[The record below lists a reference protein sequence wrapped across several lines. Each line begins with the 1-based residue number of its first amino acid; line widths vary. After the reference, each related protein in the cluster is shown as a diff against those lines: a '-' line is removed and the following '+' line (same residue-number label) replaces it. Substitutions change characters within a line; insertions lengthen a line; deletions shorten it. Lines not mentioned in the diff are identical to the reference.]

1 MDGVED
7 LENVIVIAATN
18 RKDLIDPALL
28 RPGRIDAIVELPIP
42 DRKTREINI
51 LLEEGSSEPGK
62 KWVYQEDADEEIA
75 YGAFYYLINYTKPDK
90 ASNESLWLVKHGRL
104 DPYNVTIPSSCW
116 DAYPD
121 KLVLALYSNSN
132 DGAGGA
138 LSRPAC
144 YNGINTAPNLP
155 DFLLI
160 GREDKEGWGGSG
172 TTDSPPTYI
181 TDGNWSTH
189 NSWQQ
194 PSGWKKDFNKPS
206 TRLYEEAMWWE
217 IIG

>member
-1 MDGVED
+1 NLNSEVVEGVQE
-7 LENVIVIAATN
+7 EIF
-18 RKDLIDPALL
+18 
-28 RPGRIDAIVELPIP
+28 VEEGSGGG
-42 DRKTREINI
+42 DSGEG
-51 LLEEGSSEPGK
+51 EEGSSEPGK

-75 YGAFYYLINYTKPDK
+75 YDAFYYLINYTKPDK

-132 DGAGGA
+132 DGTGGA

-160 GREDKEGWGGSG
+160 GKEDKESWGGSG
-172 TTDSPPTYI
+172 TTDSSPTYI

-194 PSGWKKDFNKPS
+194 PLGWKKDFNKHS